1 MRVGLE
7 ELLADVT
14 LEPDEPAFVMHG
26 TTVSTNSVIER
37 SGPRL
42 AMLTTKGFKDL
53 LELQRLR
60 LKVPTNYF
68 SVRTQSLVPRELV

>member
-1 MRVGLE
+1 
-7 ELLADVT
+7 
-14 LEPDEPAFVMHG
+14 MHG

-53 LELQRLR
+53 LESA
-60 LKVPTNYF
+60 LKVPTNLF
-68 SVRTQSLVPRELV
+68 SIRTHCCPVN